1 MSLKA
6 APPWAAFCV
15 FAQVK
20 EVSPRRHREHG
31 GPFAAQPRILNR
43 QRVDLL
49 DESGCGFA
57 ASSILR
63 ALCVSVVN
71 LCFFAFTLSASAET
85 LTLAGRTVVLEPP
98 QGYCALD
105 AARPQEAELI
115 AFNER
120 MQQPRNHVI
129 MQLADCD
136 ELAEFRAGK
145 RQNFGKYGQY
155 FTPVSNGAVKL
166 VTSYA
171 RADFLA
177 DAAKEL
183 PKLDSGALVDEVT
196 KKVRENAGADVG
208 GVKFLG
214 VLKEDDAGVYM
225 GIAFGN
231 LSVGNQSLASSSMG
245 VVGLTLVNQVSVSLG
260 LYRVNVGPE
269 AIPDLLAGLQR
280 TMASVVAANATN
292 EARES
297 PRIWHGINIDEL
309 GQSALIGGLI
319 GAAIGLV
326 GWVWSRWR
334 KSRPQ
339 A

>member
-1 MSLKA
+1 VAPLTRAHKA
-6 APPWAAFCV
+6 ARARAAFG
-15 FAQVK
+15 AYAL
-20 EVSPRRHREHG
+20 
-31 GPFAAQPRILNR
+31 AAI
-43 QRVDLL
+43 V
-49 DESGCGFA
+49 
-57 ASSILR
+57 ASLSI
-63 ALCVSVVN
+63 S
-71 LCFFAFTLSASAET
+71 SASAET
-85 LTLAGRTVVLEPP
+85 LTLAGKTVVLEPP

-105 AARPQEAELI
+105 AGRAQEAELI
-115 AFNER
+115 AFNEK

-129 MQLADCD
+129 MQLADCG

-145 RQNFGKYGQY
+145 RQNFDKYGQY
-155 FTPVSNGAVKL
+155 FTAVSNGAVRL
-166 VTSYA
+166 VTGYA
-171 RADFLA
+171 RRDFLA

-196 KKVRENAGADVG
+196 KKARENAGAEVG

-245 VVGLTLVNQVSVSLG
+245 VVGLTLVNEVSVSLG

-269 AIPDLLAGLQR
+269 AVPDLLAALQQ
-280 TMASVVAANATN
+280 TMASVVAANAAN
-292 EARES
+292 ETRES
-297 PRIWHGINIDEL
+297 PRVWHGINLDQL

-319 GAAIGLV
+319 GAAIGFV
-326 GWVWSRWR
+326 GWMWSRWR

>member
-1 MSLKA
+1 MNL
-6 APPWAAFCV
+6 
-15 FAQVK
+15 
-20 EVSPRRHREHG
+20 
-31 GPFAAQPRILNR
+31 
-43 QRVDLL
+43 RV
-49 DESGCGFA
+49 
-57 ASSILR
+57 LR
-63 ALCVSVVN
+63 VSVVN
-71 LCFFAFTLSASAET
+71 LCFFFCAAASAET
-85 LTLAGRTVVLEPP
+85 FTLAGKTVVLEPP

-115 AFNER
+115 AFNEK

-145 RQNFGKYGQY
+145 RQNFDKYGQY
-155 FTPVSNGAVKL
+155 FTPVSEGGGVKR
-166 VTSYA
+166 VTGYA

-183 PKLDSGALVDEVT
+183 PKLDSNGLVDEVT
-196 KKVRENAGADVG
+196 KKLHENAGADVG

-214 VLKEDDAGVYM
+214 VLKQDDAGVYM

-231 LSVGNQSLASSSMG
+231 LSVGNQSLANSSMG
-245 VVGLTLVNQVSVSLG
+245 VVGLTLVNEVSVSLG

-269 AIPDLLAGLQR
+269 AVPDLLSALQQ
-280 TMASVVAANATN
+280 TMASMVAANAAN

-297 PRIWHGINIDEL
+297 PRIWHGINLDEL
-309 GQSALIGGLI
+309 GQSALRGALIGG
-319 GAAIGLV
+319 AIGFLA
-326 GWVWSRWR
+326 WVWSRWR
-334 KSRPQ
+334 KRRTG